1 MKSAIGMIS
10 IALALTAASTAHG
23 SNLLLN
29 PGFESGYTTNWTL
42 STGSL
47 NGTGLGE
54 EAHSGSKA
62 WHGAWN
68 YSGSAQTTT
77 YYQDVPFTYF
87 PGMTAEASLW
97 CKGDAFG
104 GVYGNDT
111 HYFQIGVRLR
121 NTANTANVTTRV
133 NVNSPQPDNTWQKV
147 TLNLASGDIPDTAG
161 YARVF
166 FSYIT
171 TQQAHAW
178 KIWNID
184 DLSFTVT
191 PEPTA
196 ALLVLPGLALLR
208 RRR

>member
-1 MKSAIGMIS
+1 MNRTIGPIF
-10 IALALTAASTAHG
+10 LALSLLAGSAANA

-29 PGFESGYTTNWTL
+29 PGFEDGYTTNWTL
-42 STGSL
+42 QTGSL
-47 NGTGLGE
+47 NGEGIGE
-54 EAHSGSKA
+54 EPHSGSKA

-77 YYQDVPFTYF
+77 YYQDVPFAYV
-87 PGMTAEASLW
+87 PDMTAEASMW
-97 CKGDAFG
+97 CKADAFG

-111 HYFQIGVRLR
+111 HYFQLSVRLR
-121 NTANTANVTTRV
+121 NETNTANVTPRI
-133 NVNSPQPDNTWQKV
+133 NMNSLTPDNTWQLV
-147 TLNLASGDIPDTAG
+147 TLDLTSADIPSTAG

-196 ALLVLPGLALLR
+196 ALLLLPGLALLR